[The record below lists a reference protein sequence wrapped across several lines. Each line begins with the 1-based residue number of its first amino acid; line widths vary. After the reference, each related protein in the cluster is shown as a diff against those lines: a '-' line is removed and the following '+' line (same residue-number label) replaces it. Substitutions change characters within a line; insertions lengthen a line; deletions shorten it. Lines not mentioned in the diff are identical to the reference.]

1 MENRAH
7 ALAAGL
13 FVLILGL
20 ATAACIWWFRQD
32 RDELSYYL
40 LETKQGVGGLNN
52 EAIVR
57 YRGIRA
63 GKVESVGVDPK
74 DPRFIVVR
82 ISLKDDFKLTRGTT
96 ATLTM
101 QGITGLTY
109 ISLDDDGSNP
119 ELLTAPSGEL
129 PRLALRPTLFDAMAT
144 NAAKMINRLAVMS
157 ERLELVL
164 SEKNAANMERTIAN
178 VSIASDGLRDLP
190 EVIAGLRSALSPEN
204 MKKLNAT
211 VAHLEQAAGETPALA
226 RDVRQ
231 LVASLNQVSERV
243 EVLLGNNESAHA
255 TLPRANAL
263 MKELTDTTRQL
274 SRLLETLD
282 DNPQSLI
289 FGRPQV
295 RPGPGEAGFSAT
307 TGASK
312 P

>member
-1 MENRAH
+1 
-7 ALAAGL
+7 
-13 FVLILGL
+13 
-20 ATAACIWWFRQD
+20 
-32 RDELSYYL
+32 
-40 LETKQGVGGLNN
+40 TKQGVGGLNN
-52 EAIVR
+52 EAVVR

-74 DPRFIVVR
+74 DPRFIIVR

-109 ISLDDDGSNP
+109 ISLDDNGRDP
-119 ELLTAPSGEL
+119 ALLTAPEGEL
-129 PRLALRPTLFDAMAT
+129 PRIALRPTLFDAMAD
-144 NAAKMINRLAVMS
+144 NAVRMVNRLAAMS
-157 ERLELVL
+157 ERLEVVF
-164 SEKNAANMERTIAN
+164 SEKNAANLERTIDN
-178 VSIASDGLRDLP
+178 VSTASDGLRELP
-190 EVIAGLRSALSPEN
+190 QVLAGLRSALSPEN

-211 VAHLEQAAGETPALA
+211 LVHLEQAAGETPALA

-231 LVASLNQVSERV
+231 LVANLNQVSERV
-243 EVLLGNNESAHA
+243 EVLLGSTESAHA

-282 DNPQSLI
+282 DNPQSLL

-307 TGASK
+307 SSTTK